1 MESKGLNIYFFIALT
16 VYSNPRQINFL
27 GEKWMGCGRLYVKKK
42 VLVCRIG
49 VDDGIEKLL

>member
-16 VYSNPRQINFL
+16 VYLNPRQINFL